1 MAQSLQ
7 SKLVLVGDYSLNLCN
22 AAELVGKYVKYYVRK
37 SVPVT
42 PEEPE
47 ETRVNAFEIMMA
59 ASRACATH
67 QLSISNLR
75 NNKDKLHNDILSFI
89 QTSLLKWQNNEVS
102 SGAAAK
108 CLSTLTDVLWY
119 IDGMHDTLNER
130 SCKDF

>member
-7 SKLVLVGDYSLNLCN
+7 SKLVLVGDHSLNLCN

-37 SVPVT
+37 SEPVT
-42 PEEPE
+42 PEGPEKTGAEEPE
-47 ETRVNAFEIMMA
+47 KTGVNAFEIMMA

-67 QLSISNLR
+67 QLSIINLR

-89 QTSLLKWQNNEVS
+89 QKSSLKWQNNEVS

-119 IDGMHDTLNER
+119 IYRWNA
-130 SCKDF
+130 